1 MIANPRSR
9 HRVAI
14 IPASDE
20 RVFEVKDSD
29 KTSIL
34 IEPGIR
40 EDTTASPVIWIAAKF
55 AAADKKRKFD
65 CSKTVRSGWDQRR
78 THILSNCGSGLVTFS
93 VEGCQPTYNDNRSYI
108 VLLNSSA
115 REGMNYL

>member
-20 RVFEVKDSD
+20 RVFELKDSD

-34 IEPGIR
+34 MEPGIR

-55 AAADKKRKFD
+55 AAADEE
-65 CSKTVRSGWDQRR
+65 KTESSTAQKPFARDG
-78 THILSNCGSGLVTFS
+78 TNEEPTF
-93 VEGCQPTYNDNRSYI
+93 
-108 VLLNSSA
+108 
-115 REGMNYL
+115 

>member
-20 RVFEVKDSD
+20 RVFELKDSD

-34 IEPGIR
+34 MEPGIR
-40 EDTTASPVIWIAAKF
+40 EDTTASSVIWIAAKF
-55 AAADKKRKFD
+55 AAADEKKRKFD
-65 CSKTVRSGWDQRR
+65 CSKNRSLGMGSTKNPHFEQLWIRSC
-78 THILSNCGSGLVTFS
+78 HILS
-93 VEGCQPTYNDNRSYI
+93 
-108 VLLNSSA
+108 
-115 REGMNYL
+115 

>member
-40 EDTTASPVIWIAAKF
+40 EDTTASPVVWIAAKF
-55 AAADKKRKFD
+55 AAADEKKPK
-65 CSKTVRSGWDQRR
+65 VR
-78 THILSNCGSGLVTFS
+78 LLK
-93 VEGCQPTYNDNRSYI
+93 NRSLGMGSTKNPHFEQLWI
-108 VLLNSSA
+108 RSCRVLS
-115 REGMNYL
+115 

>member
-93 VEGCQPTYNDNRSYI
+93 VEGCQPTYKGNRSYI